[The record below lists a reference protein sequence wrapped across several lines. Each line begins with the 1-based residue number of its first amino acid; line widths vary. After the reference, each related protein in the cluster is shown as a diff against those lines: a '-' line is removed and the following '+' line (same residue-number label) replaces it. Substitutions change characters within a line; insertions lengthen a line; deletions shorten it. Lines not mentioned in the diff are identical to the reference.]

1 MASQTITIND
11 DRISPLSVQEEAGTG
26 FSHKISVLSS
36 DIALAAA
43 SGTTDTVTVTI
54 GSTPAKWF
62 VSRAM
67 ANVRTAFAGSGGLT
81 LAVGTS
87 ANTGAMIAA
96 TTVLTAG
103 VIGVAG
109 FPVANAGQ
117 STSTSAATLQL
128 LFTNSTSGSPSAL
141 TAGAVDVYL
150 NIQDTAQLP

>member
-11 DRISPLSVQEEAGTG
+11 DRISPLSLQEEAGTG
-26 FSHKISVLSS
+26 FSHKITVLSS

-87 ANTGAMIAA
+87 ANTGGMIAA
-96 TTVLTAG
+96 TSVLTAG
-103 VIGVAG
+103 VIGLAG
-109 FPVANAGQ
+109 FVPANAAQ

-128 LFTNSTSGSPSAL
+128 LFTNSVSGSPSAL

-150 NIQDTAQLP
+150 NLQDAAQLP

>member
-43 SGTTDTVTVTI
+43 NGTTDTVTVTI

-67 ANVRTAFAGSGGLT
+67 ANVKTAFAGSGGLT

-87 ANTGAMIAA
+87 TNTGAMIAA

-117 STSTSAATLQL
+117 STATSAATLQL

>member
-67 ANVRTAFAGSGGLT
+67 ANVKTAFAGSGGLT

-87 ANTGAMIAA
+87 TNTGAMIAA

-117 STSTSAATLQL
+117 STATSAATLQL

>member
-11 DRISPLSVQEEAGTG
+11 DRISPLSNQEEAGTG
-26 FSHKISVLSS
+26 FSHKFTVLFS

-43 SGTTDTVTVTI
+43 NGTTDTVTVTI
-54 GSTPAKWF
+54 GSTPAKWY
-62 VSRAM
+62 VSRAL

-87 ANTGAMIAA
+87 ANTGGMIAA
-96 TTVLTAG
+96 TSVLAAGIINLAGTV
-103 VIGVAG
+103 
-109 FPVANAGQ
+109 VANAAQ
-117 STSTSAATLQL
+117 STGTSAATLQL

-150 NIQDTAQLP
+150 NLQDAALLP

>member
-150 NIQDTAQLP
+150 NIQDTTQLP

>member
-67 ANVRTAFAGSGGLT
+67 ANVKTAFAGSGGLT

-87 ANTGAMIAA
+87 TNTGAMIAA

-150 NIQDTAQLP
+150 NIQDTTQLP

>member
-11 DRISPLSVQEEAGTG
+11 DRISPLSNQEEAGTG
-26 FSHKISVLSS
+26 FSHKFTVLYQ

-43 SGTTDTVTVTI
+43 NGTTDTVTVTI
-54 GSTPAKWF
+54 GSTPTRWF
-62 VSRAM
+62 ISRAM

-87 ANTGAMIAA
+87 ANTGAAIAA
-96 TTVLTAG
+96 ASVLTAG

-109 FPVANAGQ
+109 FAPANFAQ
-117 STSTSAATLQL
+117 STATSAATLQL
-128 LFTNSTSGSPSAL
+128 LFTNSVSGSPSAL

-150 NIQDTAQLP
+150 NLQDTTQLP

>member
-11 DRISPLSVQEEAGTG
+11 DRISPLSTQEEAGTG

-43 SGTTDTVTVTI
+43 NGTTDTVTVTI

-87 ANTGAMIAA
+87 TNTGAMIAA

-117 STSTSAATLQL
+117 STATSAATLQL